1 MSEKSI
7 LLREHIIKEPVI
19 DDRGCTT
26 KGYSKNR
33 VNTGLKAEGWV
44 ICAMGK
50 RTGNILGTGKSKA
63 KALRDMWEDYG
74 ILEELKGG

>member
-1 MSEKSI
+1 
-7 LLREHIIKEPVI
+7 
-19 DDRGCTT
+19 
-26 KGYSKNR
+26 
-33 VNTGLKAEGWV
+33 
-44 ICAMGK
+44 MGK